1 MRFYFLVAMTGL
13 TSAIYLPQLDSLN
26 LSSVP
31 NMAKFK
37 FGKGRRLQKHVTV
50 SPINYIR
57 GDPMILVFMD
67 HRPVLFTNIRP
78 FFIESTNYLTNR
90 GRRPMKS
97 LTSLN
102 LPKLYY
108 GC

>member
-31 NMAKFK
+31 KMSKFK

-50 SPINYIR
+50 SSINSNAVRDSRALIENSR
-57 GDPMILVFMD
+57 TSDTTIE
-67 HRPVLFTNIRP
+67 NIRP
-78 FFIESTNYLTNR
+78 HKRII
-90 GRRPMKS
+90 
-97 LTSLN
+97 
-102 LPKLYY
+102 LYY
-108 GC
+108 LI

>member
-31 NMAKFK
+31 KMSKFK

-50 SPINYIR
+50 SSINYIR
-57 GDPMILVFMD
+57 GDPMILIFMD
-67 HRPVLFTNIRP
+67 RRPVLFTNIGP
-78 FFIESTNYLTNR
+78 L
-90 GRRPMKS
+90 
-97 LTSLN
+97 LN
-102 LPKLYY
+102 PQIT
-108 GC
+108 